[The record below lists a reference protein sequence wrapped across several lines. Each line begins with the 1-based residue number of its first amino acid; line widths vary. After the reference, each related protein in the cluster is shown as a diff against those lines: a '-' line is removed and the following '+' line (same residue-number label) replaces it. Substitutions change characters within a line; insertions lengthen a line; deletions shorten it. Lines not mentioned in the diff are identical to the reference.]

1 MRAYDAHEEH
11 EKGKRRHKQ
20 AFLKAYAQ
28 QRERT
33 LLGVDAVEHGRVL
46 QHVWQNHEANVAAPQ
61 VTAELGVKMMKD
73 GSVTLRGRDNE
84 EGDNAH
90 LLQTR
95 DFAVLARENDAAQL
109 TAHVVLG
116 FHQPPTIHLTISKLN
131 CTQIH
136 ERRKEDTKQLKRR
149 ALDSEGD
156 GHCLPVTMCPS
167 ASCNSLI
174 GKPMLPIES
183 QAIPQVG
190 Q

>member
-1 MRAYDAHEEH
+1 MGRNGRGACSRRQRRKHNHTQHENKDEHDAI
-11 EKGKRRHKQ
+11 KTI
-20 AFLKAYAQ
+20 AFKPEL
-28 QRERT
+28 T

-73 GSVTLRGRDNE
+73 GFVTLRDRDNE

-116 FHQPPTIHLTISKLN
+116 FHQPSMIHLAISKLN

-149 ALDSEGD
+149 ACDTRSTVKETG
-156 GHCLPVTMCPS
+156 T
-167 ASCNSLI
+167 AYR
-174 GKPMLPIES
+174 
-183 QAIPQVG
+183 
-190 Q
+190 